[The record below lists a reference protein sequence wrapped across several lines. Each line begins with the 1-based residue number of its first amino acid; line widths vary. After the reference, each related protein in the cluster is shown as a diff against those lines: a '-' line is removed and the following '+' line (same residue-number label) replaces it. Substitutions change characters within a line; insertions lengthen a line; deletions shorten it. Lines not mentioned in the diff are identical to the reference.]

1 MLLLIHNIHYGG
13 EICYYLYITKPVIG
27 IDAVSTSTPCFV
39 QCKAKKNYA
48 LLNPHSKWFPSKQ
61 EIFSEVKD

>member
-1 MLLLIHNIHYGG
+1 MAVKYVITYT
-13 EICYYLYITKPVIG
+13 YISKPVIG

-48 LLNPHSKWFPSKQ
+48 LLNPHSKWFLSKRD
-61 EIFSEVKD
+61 FS

>member
-1 MLLLIHNIHYGG
+1 MAVKYVITYT
-13 EICYYLYITKPVIG
+13 YISKPVIG